1 INYLK
6 NCSKEDVLLISSVFD
21 DVSEKIQSRKFISC
35 LRELDK
41 KFPDLILTFFI
52 DDTEG
57 YVEN

>member
-1 INYLK
+1 LK

-41 KFPDLILTFFI
+41 KIPDLKLTFFI
-52 DDTEG
+52 DDAEG
-57 YVEN
+57 YIEN

>member
-1 INYLK
+1 NYLK